1 MQTETIEEAPDR
13 KRDVREEQGDLYAYV
28 AQDSAGKI
36 LKGRI
41 KARSLSAAIR
51 TVEKKSLIALSVE
64 KAPHR
69 FTFSNRKW
77 NSNELIFLFREISV
91 MCNSGLSLKRSIE
104 ILHSQSDNP
113 YTKDFFHEL
122 ITALENGKSFSDA
135 MTIFPKI
142 FSKFH
147 RSMIKASEEGGFL
160 TRTIEYLSDV
170 VERELSIVKRVKSA
184 LIYPLML
191 FIIGTSGCLGVFYWI
206 FPYLKILVSDMG
218 VKLPFYTQV
227 MMTVAEALR
236 SYYVLLPLVIVLC
249 FASYRLYLMVRG
261 TIHGQIWWEKIIFRV
276 PGVKEIVKMGVLTH
290 SLIMLSSLTRSGVH
304 ITSAIELAGET
315 CDNHLIGGAFQQV
328 ASMVRDGRTI
338 AESMQ
343 TVPSVF
349 PPTLIA
355 MVSVGEESGEIPHV
369 LDKTAYLF
377 ELQLS
382 ALTENFTK
390 LIEPMAIMILG
401 LMIGGMLLSFFIPI
415 YSSINTI

>member
-1 MQTETIEEAPDR
+1 MQTGTMEQSPAG
-13 KRDVREEQGDLYAYV
+13 KRDLRVEQGDFYSYV
-28 AQDSAGKI
+28 AQDSAGRI
-36 LKGRI
+36 LKGRV
-41 KARSLSAAIR
+41 KAGSLSAAIR
-51 TVEKKSLIALSVE
+51 TVEKRSLIALSVE
-64 KAPHR
+64 RAPQR
-69 FTFSNRKW
+69 FTFSHRKW
-77 NSNELIFLFREISV
+77 NSDELTFLFREISV
-91 MCNSGLSLKRSIE
+91 MCNSGLALKRSIE

-113 YTKDFFHEL
+113 YTRDFFHEL
-122 ITALENGKSFSDA
+122 TVALEDGKSFSDA

-170 VERELSIVKRVKSA
+170 VERELSLVKRVKAA

-206 FPYLKILVSDMG
+206 FPYLKILVNDMG

-236 SYYVLLPLVIVLC
+236 IYYVLLPLLILLC
-249 FASYRLYLMVRG
+249 FASYRLYLTIRG
-261 TIHGQIWWEKIIFRV
+261 TIHGQIWSEKIIFRI
-276 PGVKEIVKMGVLTH
+276 PGIREIVKMGVLTH

-315 CDNHLIGGAFQQV
+315 CDNHLIGGAFQHV
-328 ASMVRDGRTI
+328 ASMVREGKTV

-343 TVPSVF
+343 AMPSVF

-355 MVSVGEESGEIPHV
+355 MVSVGEESGEMPHV
-369 LDKTAYLF
+369 LDKTASLF
-377 ELQLS
+377 ELELS
-382 ALTENFTK
+382 TLTENFTK
-390 LIEPMAIMILG
+390 IIEPLAIMILG
-401 LMIGGMLLSFFIPI
+401 LMVGIMLLSFFIPI
-415 YSSINTI
+415 YSSISTI